1 MRVASS
7 LGWHFVAS
15 LAQDEQLN
23 FAQAIGICYARRT
36 KDEHDWNPPD
46 VRFGRGGSMLKA
58 YRYKLKP
65 NKSQPETSQSNASQQ
80 NLPEKGQAK
89 AVRVRNFGW
98 LR

>member
-1 MRVASS
+1 
-7 LGWHFVAS
+7 
-15 LAQDEQLN
+15 
-23 FAQAIGICYARRT
+23 
-36 KDEHDWNPPD
+36 
-46 VRFGRGGSMLKA
+46 MLKA

-65 NKSQPETSQSNASQQ
+65 NESQPETSQSNASQQ